1 VLKKWFTIYKHKYR
15 RQVRFKEKLSNSE
28 IEENEDELYWKR
40 YYNFRD
46 VRNKQPKK
54 SILKKSKFIIDKT

>member
-1 VLKKWFTIYKHKYR
+1 M
-15 RQVRFKEKLSNSE
+15 RFKEKLSNSE

-54 SILKKSKFIIDKT
+54 SILKKSKFIMDKTQAKDTIVSAKSKPFSV